1 MNEACIARTNL
12 HNEIGRV
19 QVVRRTPFRSPS
31 NDVCQ
36 AFTRSNFDFQF
47 MLRAADPDSEQA
59 ESSLLNPQLCQAM
72 YGMRLRLQ
80 DSGLLRAIFQF
91 LIAMFQAAFNCD
103 FYITKY
109 QAKPMQQLQ
118 NLLGHI
124 RGGLERLERE
134 EEELGIETNTR
145 LTNVERARRVTLRAA
160 MAANRSSWCSCCEV
174 ASFILAGEA
183 VRKSYVPKRAFLA
196 RPGFLLQDCKRLLH
210 RGHVQLL
217 EAAET
222 QDVEQV

>member
-1 MNEACIARTNL
+1 
-12 HNEIGRV
+12 
-19 QVVRRTPFRSPS
+19 
-31 NDVCQ
+31 
-36 AFTRSNFDFQF
+36 
-47 MLRAADPDSEQA
+47 
-59 ESSLLNPQLCQAM
+59 M
-72 YGMRLRLQ
+72 YGMRLRLP
-80 DSGLLRAIFQF
+80 DSGLLRATFQF

-134 EEELGIETNTR
+134 EEKLSIETNTR

-160 MAANRSSWCSCCEV
+160 MAANRCSWCSCCEV

-196 RPGFLLQDCKRLLH
+196 RPGFLLQECKRLLH

-222 QDVEQV
+222 QDVKDVDFLVFGKQNLSSCGKERD